1 MLVFSKNKDILCCM
15 RIYITG
21 GSGSGKT
28 TLAKAVATRKGVSYL
43 DLDAVKWI
51 NDAGK
56 RFIDSRTVSERKEII
71 AGFISKNSEW
81 ICDGV
86 YYHDWIDA
94 ILENVDFVIVLRVG
108 RWRRHYR
115 CIKRAFYNESL
126 RTMSIRALWDL
137 LCWDHKYDTIYWPIL
152 KNKLDK
158 AGVSYKIV
166 RSNNI
171 KKLSNLIDFTKF

>member
-1 MLVFSKNKDILCCM
+1 MHNM

-28 TLAKAVATRKGVSYL
+28 TLSKQMSKRHGVPYL
-43 DLDAVKWI
+43 DLDTVKWI

-56 RFIDSRTVSERKEII
+56 RFVTSRIIDDRKKII
-71 AGFISKNSEW
+71 AKFIAQNQDW

-94 ILENVDFVIVLRVG
+94 ILENVDIVIVLRAS

-115 CIKRAFYNESL
+115 CIKRAFCEESL
-126 RTMSIRALWDL
+126 CTMSVRALWDL
-137 LCWDHKYDTIYWPIL
+137 LCWDHKYDTVYWPML

-158 AGVSYKIV
+158 MGVLYKIIYA
-166 RSNNI
+166 NDI
-171 KKLSNLIDFTKF
+171 KESSKSIDFTKL